1 MGRSYFYAQDTLPI
15 MYCVLRFVNIAERAG
30 PSPELASAYA
40 GLAILAGFAQL
51 HSLAN
56 VYVERALTVAG
67 NANQPSNLITVG
79 VMTSVYQITV
89 GKWEEIRGRAKEA
102 RALCEQ
108 LGDYRQWGDS
118 MEVLGES
125 ALIAGEI
132 PYALQILKTLLED
145 ARQRRNPLQVCWGLF
160 GVSTIY
166 IRTGDMAAAIPM
178 LKEEL
183 QILEE
188 LPNLASSINTYGQL
202 ALAHLRL
209 GKYDDAV
216 TYADEVIDLAAN
228 KSPTVYS
235 MGIGFS
241 AAAEVYFELWQKALQ
256 NSNQGLNIA
265 QHKLYAE
272 KALSLL
278 GSFRKVFPIGQACAY
293 YYQGWYEELTG
304 KTPPAVKTWHKGLEA
319 AQKFKMLYEEGLI
332 RIKLASSLRE
342 NPNAC
347 REHLERAIQIFER
360 MGAVH
365 ELQIAKWAW
374 EMLDSRGPNGTSG

>member
-1 MGRSYFYAQDTLPI
+1 
-15 MYCVLRFVNIAERAG
+15 
-30 PSPELASAYA
+30 
-40 GLAILAGFAQL
+40 
-51 HSLAN
+51 
-56 VYVERALTVAG
+56 
-67 NANQPSNLITVG
+67 
-79 VMTSVYQITV
+79 
-89 GKWEEIRGRAKEA
+89 
-102 RALCEQ
+102 
-108 LGDYRQWGDS
+108 

-125 ALIAGEI
+125 ALIAGDL
-132 PYALQILKTLLED
+132 PYALQILKTLLDD

-166 IRTGDMAAAIPM
+166 IRMGDWGTAIPM

-216 TYADEVIDLAAN
+216 TYADNVIDLAAN

-241 AAAEVYFELWQKALQ
+241 AAAEVYFELWQKAVQ
-256 NSNQGLNIA
+256 NANRGLDLA

-272 KALSLL
+272 KALNLL
-278 GSFRKVFPIGQACAY
+278 RLFRKVFPIGRPSAD
-293 YYQGWYEELTG
+293 YYQGWYEELSG
-304 KTPPAVKTWHKGLEA
+304 RPQMAVNSWRKGLEA
-319 AQKFKMLYEEGLI
+319 ARKFNLLYEEGLI
-332 RIKLASSLRE
+332 RIKLGCTARE
-342 NPNAC
+342 KPEAR
-347 REHLERAIQIFER
+347 REHLECAIQIFEK

-365 ELQIAKWAW
+365 ELRIARWAW
-374 EMLDSRGPNGTSG
+374 EALTAKTAVQ